1 MPDLSTMCCANATVA
16 AVVVSAVVS
25 DAGCGG
31 QVLLDSVTFSIVKGR
46 LEELGQVRRRF
57 ICRVLSYLMC
67 SILSYHILPYLSY
80 LIYNISSCLNISHLY
95 CMLSKQHDCIVHFEP
110 CGWKGTAH
118 AARLLDQRKVGSSL
132 ARSGSPALA
141 ADTYYSNAS
150 WHARATTAMWAGLAL
165 ACLPVVQT

>member
-1 MPDLSTMCCANATVA
+1 
-16 AVVVSAVVS
+16 
-25 DAGCGG
+25 
-31 QVLLDSVTFSIVKGR
+31 
-46 LEELGQVRRRF
+46 
-57 ICRVLSYLMC
+57 MC

-80 LIYNISSCLNISHLY
+80 LICNISSCLNISHLY

-150 WHARATTAMWAGLAL
+150 WHARATTAMWAGGRIGTGVRACGANIVCCVCGPVLQVGSSGYTSSSRVTGWGAPKGWLARL
-165 ACLPVVQT
+165 ARWV